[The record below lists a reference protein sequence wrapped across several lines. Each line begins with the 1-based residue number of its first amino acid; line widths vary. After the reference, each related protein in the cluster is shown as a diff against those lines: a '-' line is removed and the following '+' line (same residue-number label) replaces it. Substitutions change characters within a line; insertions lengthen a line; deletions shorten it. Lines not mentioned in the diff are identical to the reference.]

1 MSETP
6 AQRKEG
12 AIAGKVE
19 TVFTVLLPIF
29 SMFFIWQAT
38 QVSEPPLNIFVGPRT
53 FPLLIGWMMLAVSVV
68 LVWQRMRT
76 VAAEASA
83 AAPDPQLG
91 LVPLEA
97 DETSISDWPAVWSV
111 LGSLLILFLLLEP
124 LGFVT
129 ALALFLFGLS
139 TLFGP
144 RRWLLNLVISVAFS
158 TLFYYLFTRVLEIP
172 LPNGVLS
179 SLF

>member
-124 LGFVT
+124 LGFVA

-144 RRWLLNLVISVAFS
+144 RRWLLNLVISVVFS
-158 TLFYYLFTRVLEIP
+158 TFFYYLFTRVLEIP

>member
-1 MSETP
+1 MSGTP
-6 AQRKEG
+6 TRRKEG
-12 AIAGKVE
+12 AVAGKVE
-19 TVFTVLLPIF
+19 TAFTVLLPIF

-38 QVSEPPLNIFVGPRT
+38 QVSEPPRNIVVGPRT
-53 FPLLIGWMMLAVSVV
+53 FPLLIGWMMLAVSGV
-68 LVWQRMRT
+68 LVWRRWR
-76 VAAEASA
+76 ARA
-83 AAPDPQLG
+83 AAPDPELEM
-91 LVPLEA
+91 VPLEE

-111 LGSLLILFLLLEP
+111 LGSLLALFLLLEP

-158 TLFYYLFTRVLEIP
+158 MSFYYLFTRVLEIP
-172 LPNGVLS
+172 LPNGILT

>member
-124 LGFVT
+124 LGFVA

-158 TLFYYLFTRVLEIP
+158 TFFYYLFTRVLEIP